1 MSDAPAAPSG
11 QVPEGRSVP
20 VAAPPRIDGAVITS
34 LLAALGF
41 LLALAIGGA
50 IAWLKGDFTML
61 VGLGSVAATNMTT
74 VVSYWVGSSARAPA
88 AAIPPRGSVP

>member
-1 MSDAPAAPSG
+1 MSDAAAA
-11 QVPEGRSVP
+11 SVP
-20 VAAPPRIDGAVITS
+20 VAPRIDGAVITS

-74 VVSYWVGSSARAPA
+74 VVSYWVGSSARPPA
-88 AAIPPRGSVP
+88 VIPPRGSAP